1 MKINTLKLTNF
12 RCFRERKFSFSDR
25 FNLLI
30 GDNGIGKTALLDA
43 LGIASGCLFI
53 GFDGVK
59 SPHIDNEDA
68 SRVSHLFG
76 DAVSIEPVSPVSV
89 EAEGVAAGERIRWK
103 KTLGSQMR
111 TEAEEPVRLTDIFS
125 KLRYSV
131 QQGEEVVLP
140 IIAYYGTGRLW
151 LQKKEDDI
159 EPAPPGSRLEGYRD
173 CLDPRSDERMLTRWL
188 KSREYESVQR
198 GKPSILYEAVK
209 TAVADCI
216 AEYKRIFFDI
226 RYDTLMT
233 ESESGHYLPAY
244 MFSDGYRNMLA
255 MAADIAYR
263 MALLNP
269 HLGPEVTRRT
279 PGIVLIDEIDLH
291 LHPRWQRRV
300 AEDLKRTFPRVQM
313 IATTHSPFVI
323 QSLRPGELINLSSET
338 SSEYADESIEDI
350 AEEIMD
356 VEMPQKSRR
365 YIEMVKVA
373 EDYYKLLGEGRES
386 DNDKSLKKI
395 KARLD
400 ELTMPF
406 SDDPAF
412 MAFLRLKRTEAGLS
426 GDEYETG

>member
-12 RCFRERKFSFSDR
+12 RCFEERKFSFSER
-25 FNLLI
+25 FSLLI
-30 GDNGIGKTALLDA
+30 GDNGAGKTAVLDA
-43 LGIASGCLFI
+43 LSIASGCLFT
-53 GFDGVK
+53 GFDGAE
-59 SPHIDNEDA
+59 SPRIDSEDA
-68 SRVSHLFG
+68 RRVSHLYG

-89 EAEGVAAGERIRWK
+89 EAEGVAAGEQIRWK
-103 KTLGSQMR
+103 KTLGSEMMR
-111 TEAEEPVRLTDIFS
+111 TEAEDSVRLTDIFS
-125 KLRYSV
+125 ELRHSV

-140 IIAYYGTGRLW
+140 VIAYYGTGRLW
-151 LQKKEDDI
+151 LQKKEDI

-188 KSREYESVQR
+188 KSREYESIQR
-198 GKPSILYEAVK
+198 GKPPILYEAVK

-233 ESESGHYLPAY
+233 ESENGQYLPAY

-323 QSLRPGELINLSSET
+323 QSLRPGELINLSKET
-338 SSEYADESIEDI
+338 FSEYADESIEDI
-350 AEEIMD
+350 AEDIMD

-365 YIEMVKVA
+365 YVEMVRVA
-373 EDYYKLLGEGRES
+373 EDYYRLLDEGRES
-386 DNDKSLKKI
+386 YNDKAIEKI

-400 ELTMPF
+400 DLTMPF

-412 MAFLRLKRTEAGLS
+412 MAFLRLKRAEAGLS
-426 GDEYETG
+426 GDEYETS